1 MMKVVAINGSP
12 RAAGNTRFALGLV
25 CAQLTAAGVESELV
39 QVGHLPLHGCTGCG
53 RCAKSRNERCAL
65 ADDGVNAMVA
75 KMKAADGIVL
85 GSPVYFAGIAGTMKC
100 FLDRAFYVAGAN
112 GGLFRHKAGAA
123 VVALRR
129 SGAVTTFDQL
139 NHYLLYAEMLVP
151 TSNYWNALHGA
162 APGESAGDGEGV
174 QVMEVLGRNLAW
186 LLGLVDKGRQTSVI
200 PPAAAAKVRTNFIR

>member
-1 MMKVVAINGSP
+1 MKALAINGSP
-12 RAAGNTRFALGLV
+12 REAGNTRFALDRV
-25 CAQLTAAGVESELV
+25 CAQLEASGIDSEVV

-53 RCAKSRNERCAL
+53 LCVKNRDECCGQP
-65 ADDGVNAMVA
+65 DDGLNELVA
-75 KMKAADGIVL
+75 RMKAADGIVL

-112 GGLFRHKAGAA
+112 GGLFRHKVGAA

-129 SGAVTTFDQL
+129 SGAVACCDQL

-151 TSNYWNALHGA
+151 ASNYWNAVHGA
-162 APGESAGDGEGV
+162 RPGESEGDAEGV

-186 LLGLVDKGRQTSVI
+186 LLKLVQQGRETSVA
-200 PPAAAAKVRTNFIR
+200 PPAPVAKVRTNFIR

>member
-1 MMKVVAINGSP
+1 MKVVAINGSP
-12 RAAGNTRFALGLV
+12 RAEGNTRLALDLV
-25 CAQLTAAGVESELV
+25 GAQLAAAGIESELV
-39 QVGHLPLHGCTGCG
+39 QVGHLPLHGCIGCG
-53 RCAKSRNERCAL
+53 RCAQNQDQRCAL
-65 ADDGVNAMVA
+65 PDDGVNAIVA
-75 KMKAADGIVL
+75 RMKEADGIVL

-139 NHYLLYAEMLVP
+139 NHYLHYAEMLVP
-151 TSNYWNALHGA
+151 SSNYWSAVHGA
-162 APGESAGDGEGV
+162 KPGEAVGDGEGV

-186 LLGLVDKGRQTSVI
+186 LLGLVKMGRQASI
-200 PPAAAAKVRTNFIR
+200 LPPPAEPKVRTNFIR